1 MSNEEKIMSRMQ
13 REKGKRGER
22 EVAQLLR
29 DLGYPAR
36 RTAQNCGKSGDA
48 ADVIGVE
55 GLHLEVKR
63 CEQIRLDDWIRQ
75 AERDAAGTGNIPV
88 IVFRKSGE
96 PWRAVVPAIEFFK
109 MYKGG
114 ENESVRN

>member
-1 MSNEEKIMSRMQ
+1 MDAIAGAVEWEKIMSRMQ

-63 CEQIRLDDWIRQ
+63 CEQVRLDDWIRQ
-75 AERDAAGTGNIPV
+75 AERDAEGTGNIPV

-96 PWRAVVPAIEFFK
+96 PWRVVVPAIDFFK

-114 ENESVRN
+114 